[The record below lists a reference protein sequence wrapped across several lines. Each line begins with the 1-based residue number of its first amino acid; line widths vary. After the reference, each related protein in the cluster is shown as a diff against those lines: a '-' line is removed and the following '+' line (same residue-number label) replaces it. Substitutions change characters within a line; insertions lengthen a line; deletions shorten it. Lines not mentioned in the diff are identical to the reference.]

1 MHQEYQY
8 VKSSWLVY
16 DYDMKAPII
25 TKMKTPIFCLEKVSS
40 NEKTR
45 SALLA
50 INACLFLPA
59 LLFYGICQL
68 QGSR

>member
-50 INACLFLPA
+50 INAC
-59 LLFYGICQL
+59 Y
-68 QGSR
+68 